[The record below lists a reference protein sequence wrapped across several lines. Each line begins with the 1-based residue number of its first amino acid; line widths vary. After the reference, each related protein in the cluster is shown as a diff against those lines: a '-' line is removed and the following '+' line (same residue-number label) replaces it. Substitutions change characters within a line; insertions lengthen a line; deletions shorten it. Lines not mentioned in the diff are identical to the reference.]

1 MVLILLVTV
10 PFLLIAPLSY
20 LVIVFL
26 IESRDKFELADPTP
40 SSPTPS
46 STSSTSS
53 HDTREYFDYHK

>member
-10 PFLLIAPLSY
+10 PFLLIVPLSY

-46 STSSTSS
+46 PTSS
-53 HDTREYFDYHK
+53 HETREYFDYHK